1 MKPSCEIVVGQVLPT
16 IRAMVVKDLIKR
28 YKLSQVNVARKLGIT
43 QPAVSQYVSALRGK
57 DEIEKILFKS
67 IGKDIKKLS
76 DDIAIGNLKQS
87 DVIKRYCAICKL
99 MKRKGILN
107 VFQSETTCF

>member
-1 MKPSCEIVVGQVLPT
+1 MMKPLCEIVVSQVLPT

-28 YKLSQVNVARKLGIT
+28 YKLSQVDAAEKLGIT

-57 DEIEKILFKS
+57 GEIEKILIKS

-76 DDIAIGNLKQS
+76 DDIVIGKLTQS
-87 DVIKRYCAICKL
+87 EVIKRYCVICKL
-99 MKRKGILN
+99 MKREGVLN
-107 VFQSETTCF
+107 VFQSLK